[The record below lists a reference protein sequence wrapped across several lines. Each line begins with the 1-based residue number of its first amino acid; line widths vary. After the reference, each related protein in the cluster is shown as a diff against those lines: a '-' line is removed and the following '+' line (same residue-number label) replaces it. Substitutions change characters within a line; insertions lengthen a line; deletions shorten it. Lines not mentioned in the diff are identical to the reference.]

1 MAARFTKAAEARF
14 DERFKRP
21 AAEVLRAV
29 GSEGTT
35 PKAVYDKLGSLW
47 AEAERELLA
56 LRASKASVK
65 RAVVAELGKLWQEI
79 RPTLPGKSTVLLKRW
94 TSIEGMRDSE
104 MTRAVSSSAPPSAAE
119 QLIILYHTLSIFILF
134 WLDHQECVFLTK
146 IQFSV

>member
-56 LRASKASVK
+56 LRASKASVR
-65 RAVVAELGKLWQEI
+65 RAVVAELGKLWKEI
-79 RPTLPGKSTVLLKRW
+79 RPTLPGKSKVLLNRLS
-94 TSIEGMRDSE
+94 SIEQTRDSE
-104 MTRAVSSSAPPSAAE
+104 MTRAVSSPAPPGGRPSLCRHFVTTPMD
-119 QLIILYHTLSIFILF
+119 Q
-134 WLDHQECVFLTK
+134 D
-146 IQFSV
+146 